1 MEICDLDDREFKIAV
16 LKKLNEM
23 LENTVRQCKLRNKTN
38 EQNKYFTK
46 EIETLQKNQ
55 IEILEVREL
64 SKRDKE

>member
-23 LENTVRQCKLRNKTN
+23 LENTVRQCNLRNKTN